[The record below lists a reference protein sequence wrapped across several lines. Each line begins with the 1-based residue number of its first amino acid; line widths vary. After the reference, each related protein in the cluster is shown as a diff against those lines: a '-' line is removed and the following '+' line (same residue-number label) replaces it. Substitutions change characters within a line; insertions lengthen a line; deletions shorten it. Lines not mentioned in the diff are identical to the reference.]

1 MSASESAT
9 TATAKERDRIKTLD
23 QFKTELEVLME
34 TKLNHEQKLK
44 ECKELAA
51 KLKVVKQRVLPFME
65 DNLKQKRVNCSKY
78 KMYISTSVVKRNR
91 KVRVE
96 HIYEIIE
103 QTLGAENRALIKQK
117 AKELAQQKIEMKTV
131 RIASISTKR
140 ADKRKDRAEELKQAA
155 LAGEPAPKRTR
166 KAAIK

>member
-1 MSASESAT
+1 M
-9 TATAKERDRIKTLD
+9 
-23 QFKTELEVLME
+23 Q
-34 TKLNHEQKLK
+34 HEQKMK
-44 ECKELAA
+44 ECRELAA

-78 KMYISTSVVKRNR
+78 KMYISSSIVKRNR

-103 QTLGAENRALIKQK
+103 RELGAENKALIQQK
-117 AKELAQQKIEMKTV
+117 AKELAKQKVEMRSV

-140 ADKRKDRAEELKQAA
+140 SDKRKERSEELKAAA
-155 LAGEPAPKRTR
+155 LSGQPLPKRPR
-166 KAAIK
+166 RAAKQVKEPI